1 LLSTHHHF
9 HFIFLAADS
18 FVIDCS
24 VRGIR
29 MASRGRITI
38 EIDKTTKSQ
47 LQAVLKDKLSKISS
61 YTDDVLPVRQCIDF
75 LNESKSIKK
84 HLLFYTTYTVH
95 VPWPNNC

>member
-1 LLSTHHHF
+1 
-9 HFIFLAADS
+9 
-18 FVIDCS
+18 
-24 VRGIR
+24 

-61 YTDDVLPVRQCIDF
+61 YTDDVLPVRQCNDF
-75 LNESKSIKK
+75 LNESKSIKNF
-84 HLLFYTTYTVH
+84 LFYTTYTVH